1 MKRCRCILTVLMSV
15 VMSVVMLG
23 CGVPTQTTPQLVPTV
38 APPNSV
44 IGSPLTSREQ
54 TVQLYFI
61 RDTKLFARPQLVRI
75 PSPSD
80 PLKFAQAALDLLVKG
95 PTVVERQNGIRSPV
109 SQIASPKSPIVVSLA
124 LEGTVR
130 VDLGS
135 KLSGDLS
142 AEDQILAYA
151 QIVYTLTNL
160 VGVGFG
166 RVRFLADGK
175 VTTVLTGSGIKTGE
189 VFQGS
194 FTCAERGD
202 CDLSS
207 LVALDP
213 STVPLSSTPTSST
226 TSSSPPSTTNPGNPA
241 TPNVTIMSG

>member
-1 MKRCRCILTVLMSV
+1 MKRHVIVAV
-15 VMSVVMLG
+15 VMSLIISLVISLVLSG

-44 IGSPLTSREQ
+44 TGSPLTSREQ

-109 SQIASPKSPIVVSLA
+109 SQIASARSPIVVSLA

-135 KLSGDLS
+135 QLSGDLS

-166 RVRFLADGK
+166 RVRFLANGK

-194 FTCAERGD
+194 FACAERGD
-202 CDLSS
+202 CDLST

-213 STVPLSSTPTSST
+213 STVPQSST
-226 TSSSPPSTTNPGNPA
+226 TSSSTPSTTIPGKPA